1 MSEQS
6 EPTISLSL
14 PRLGG
19 LLRGVWL
26 WTRRIVLAVLVVT
39 FFVLVL
45 EAIHLHQ
52 LLASI
57 HPALAWSVSGALLLG
72 VLGLLSWIAW
82 RWTRVPRAITP
93 PDLPEP
99 EKGWSAAERQA
110 YLRFCAR
117 YLARQEN
124 NEHLAEESRARIP
137 DLVERLESPDLP
149 TDPAAL
155 TKLIED
161 EIDAILEPLDVQG
174 RNEVWQCATQVA
186 VLTAVNPSSL
196 LDVLI
201 TFLRNL
207 ELMARLAELYYGRP
221 GVLGTLRVAR
231 DVLAVAAT
239 AGLIERVTDSAAE
252 VIAEVSGTWVGRFAG
267 PLGQGVT
274 NGVLTLRLGEA
285 ATHRCRSLRG
295 RRVGITPWDRRVWRR
310 NVVELS
316 RHVSRAAPSL
326 GRAFGLLGRKVA
338 GKDDDGEGG
347 RGFWG
352 AFKARIKRSEGD
364 PEERFDTPV
373 DPIQDGNK

>member
-1 MSEQS
+1 MS
-6 EPTISLSL
+6 IAL

-19 LLRGVWL
+19 LLRNAWT
-26 WTRRIVLAVLVVT
+26 WTRRVVLTLLVLA
-39 FFVLVL
+39 FFVLLL
-45 EAIHLHQ
+45 EAIHLHE
-52 LLASI
+52 LLARI
-57 HPALAWSVSGALLLG
+57 HPALAWTVSGVLLAG
-72 VLGLLSWIAW
+72 VLGLAGWMAW
-82 RWTRVPRAITP
+82 RWTRVPRAISP
-93 PDLPEP
+93 PELPEP
-99 EKGWSAAERQA
+99 AKGWTAAEKQSYR
-110 YLRFCAR
+110 RFCAR

-124 NEHLAEESRARIP
+124 NEHLAEEARAKIP
-137 DLVERLESPDLP
+137 ALVERLESPELP
-149 TDPAAL
+149 DDPAAL
-155 TKLIED
+155 TKLIEN
-161 EIDAILEPLDVQG
+161 EIDGILEPLDVQA
-174 RNEVWQCATQVA
+174 RNEIWQCATQVA

-221 GVLGTLRVAR
+221 GALGTLRVAR

-274 NGVLTLRLGEA
+274 NGVLTLRLGDA
-285 ATHRCRSLRG
+285 ATQRCRSLRG

-326 GRAFGLLGRKVA
+326 GKAFGLLGRKVA
-338 GKDDDGEGG
+338 GQEGEGEG
-347 RGFWG
+347 TRGFWG
-352 AFKARIKRSEGD
+352 AFKARLKRSDED
-364 PEERFDTPV
+364 PEVEELFTPS
-373 DPIQDGNK
+373 PEAEKSGE